1 MYTAWTT
8 KHKPHSLTEVVG
20 NNEAIQKLTDWV
32 KSWDRGIPKKRAIF
46 LYGPPGVGKTVC
58 VEALAHDLGME
69 LVEKN
74 ASDYRTADMVKHFAG
89 LASQYGTLF
98 GHKRMILLDELGG
111 ITGTADKGGVRAV
124 IEVVKEAQ
132 CPVVLIANDVY
143 NPRFATLRG
152 YCLLIE
158 FKKPTVLQV
167 VKRLKEICSR
177 EGITAEEEALKFV
190 AQRSGRDVRSAINDL
205 QALAQGKKR
214 LTYEDVSWLAERNRK
229 EVIFNVLRTIFYSRD
244 CTEAKRALDAADVDR
259 DMLFQWIYENVPY
272 QLTDSHDLAK
282 AMDSLS
288 LADLYRGRIR
298 STQNWSLLRYVLDF
312 MTAGVAMAR
321 ERTKPSG
328 WVPFRFPERIR
339 WLSRTR
345 SERDMRSRIG
355 MKIRKKCHVSS
366 VVAVKEFLPY
376 LRIVFESNAGMASGI
391 AEWLGLDEDMVEYLA
406 GGKRQAKAIMKSLG

>member
-32 KSWDRGIPKKRAIF
+32 KSWNRGIPKKRAIF

-98 GHKRMILLDELGG
+98 GHKRMILLDELDG

-158 FKKPTVLQV
+158 FKKPTVIQV

-177 EGITAEEEALKFV
+177 EEITAEEEALKFV

-244 CTEAKRALDAADVDR
+244 CTEAKRALDTADVDR
-259 DMLFQWIYENVPY
+259 DMLFQWIYENVPH
-272 QLTDSHDLAK
+272 QLTDPQDLAK

-321 ERTKPSG
+321 ERTKLSG

-406 GGKRQAKAIMKSLG
+406 GGKRQAKAIMKPLG

>member
-1 MYTAWTT
+1 MYSAWTT
-8 KHKPHSLTEVVG
+8 KHKPYSLAEVVG
-20 NNEAIQKLTDWV
+20 NNEAIQKLIGWV
-32 KSWDRGIPKKRAIF
+32 KSWDKTIPKKRAAF

-74 ASDYRTADMVKHFAG
+74 ASDYRTADMVKRFAG

-98 GHKRMILLDELGG
+98 SHKRMILLDELDG
-111 ITGTADKGGVRAV
+111 ITGTADRGGVRAV

-143 NPRFATLRG
+143 DPRFATLRR

-177 EGITAEEEALKFV
+177 EGITAEEEALKFIV
-190 AQRSGRDVRSAINDL
+190 QRSGRDVRSAINDL
-205 QALAQGKKR
+205 QAMVQGKKH
-214 LTYEDVSWLAERNRK
+214 LTYGDVNWLAERNRK

-244 CTEAKRALDAADVDR
+244 CTEAKRALDAADVDH

-272 QLTDSHDLAK
+272 QLTDPQDLAE

-298 STQNWSLLRYVLDF
+298 SSKNWSLLRYVLDF

-355 MKIRKKCHVSS
+355 MKIRRKCHVSS

-376 LRIVFESNAGMASGI
+376 LRIIFESNVGMASGI
-391 AEWLGLDEDMVEYLA
+391 AEWLGLEEDMVEYLA

>member
-1 MYTAWTT
+1 VFTAWTT

-20 NNEAIQKLTDWV
+20 NDEAIQKLTDWV
-32 KSWDRGIPKKRAIF
+32 KSWDKDIPKKRAA
-46 LYGPPGVGKTVC
+46 LLHGPPGIGKTAC
-58 VEALAHDLGME
+58 VEALAHDFSME

-74 ASDYRTADMVKHFAG
+74 ASDYRTAEMVERFAG

-98 GHKRMILLDELGG
+98 GRKRMILLDELDG

-124 IEVVKEAQ
+124 IEVVKEAH
-132 CPVVLIANDVY
+132 CPVVLIANDIY
-143 NPRFATLRG
+143 DPRFATLRG

-158 FKKPTVLQV
+158 FKKPTVLEV
-167 VKRLKEICSR
+167 AKRLKEICRR
-177 EGITAEEEALKFV
+177 EEIMAEDEALKFV

-214 LTYEDVSWLAERNRK
+214 LAYEDVSWLAERDRK

-244 CTEAKRALDAADVDR
+244 CREAKRAVDAADVDP

-272 QLTDSHDLAK
+272 QLTDPHDLTS

-288 LADLYRGRIR
+288 LADLYRGRLR
-298 STQNWSLLRYVLDF
+298 SSQNWDLLRYVLDF

-339 WLSRTR
+339 WLSVTKGEREIR
-345 SERDMRSRIG
+345 SQIG

-376 LRIVFESNAGMASGI
+376 LRIIFESNAEMASGM
-391 AEWLGLDEDMVEYLA
+391 AEWLGLDEGMVEYLA
-406 GGKRQAKAIMKSLG
+406 GGAKQAKAIMKSLG

>member
-1 MYTAWTT
+1 MHAAWTT

-20 NNEAIQKLTDWV
+20 NNEAIQKLAHWV
-32 KSWDRGIPKKRAIF
+32 KSWDKSIPKKRAAF

-58 VEALAHDLGME
+58 VEALAHGLGME

-74 ASDYRTADMVKHFAG
+74 ASDYRTADMVKRFAG
-89 LASQYGTLF
+89 LASQYRPLF
-98 GHKRMILLDELGG
+98 GHKRMILLDELDG
-111 ITGTADKGGVRAV
+111 ITGTADRGGVRAV

-132 CPVVLIANDVY
+132 YPVALIANDVY
-143 NPRFATLRG
+143 NPKFATLRH

-158 FKKPTVLQV
+158 FKKPTVLQI

-177 EGITAEEEALKFV
+177 EEITVEEEALKFV

-205 QALAQGKKR
+205 QAMAQGKKH
-214 LTYEDVSWLAERNRK
+214 LTYADVSWLAERNRK
-229 EVIFNVLRTIFYSRD
+229 DVIFNVLRTIFYSRD
-244 CTEAKRALDAADVDR
+244 CTEAKRALDTADVDR
-259 DMLFQWIYENVPY
+259 DMLFQWIYENAPH
-272 QLTDSHDLAK
+272 QLTDPHDLAN

-288 LADLYRGRIR
+288 LADLYNGRIR
-298 STQNWSLLRYVLDF
+298 SSQNWSLLRYVLDF

-328 WVPFRFPERIR
+328 WIPFRFPERIR
-339 WLSRTR
+339 WLSRTK

-366 VVAVKEFLPY
+366 IVAIKEFLPY
-376 LRIVFESNAGMASGI
+376 LRIIFESNAQMASDI
-391 AEWLGLDEDMVEYLA
+391 AEWLALDEDMIEYLA
-406 GGKRQAKAIMKSLG
+406 GGKRQTKAIIRSSE